1 MRISVKTVLC
11 DGRRVGIVNTRSI
24 NLQEVLLAVC
34 GLKTSFYGLLTPF
47 CTAFVPI
54 DLLTGFSLP
63 VNRGLVLGNSNRLLL
78 FLQVTPVRDLS
89 LLMVVRSLG
98 GPDG

>member
-1 MRISVKTVLC
+1 M
-11 DGRRVGIVNTRSI
+11 
-24 NLQEVLLAVC
+24 AVC

-89 LLMVVRSLG
+89 LVIRSLETVRAG
-98 GPDG
+98 SIVIRILFLAIWEE